1 MRLTHGVFTLCE
13 QALISAC
20 EKGGRL
26 DKALQVYEE
35 MKAAGREADMITFS
49 NLLTGKQLP
58 EYAAPSLLH
67 TVVSCHAESG
77 LLKHK
82 FIMLRS
88 V

>member
-1 MRLTHGVFTLCE
+1 MLSYQ

-49 NLLTGKQLP
+49 NLLTGKRPQARMLP
-58 EYAAPSLLH
+58 
-67 TVVSCHAESG
+67 
-77 LLKHK
+77 
-82 FIMLRS
+82 
-88 V
+88 